1 MATVALPIATPRS
14 ARRLTCDCDAAMP
27 GQAIRGLN
35 LTGDEDSVDME
46 GNHLYHILDGGKH
59 GAELEINVCI
69 PPLFPMRPVRG
80 IRSLGIRSEAW
91 CHLVRLRGS
100 PTGPKLGILDNRST
114 TWCFCMPPPKK
125 KNWAFLAV
133 IRKHGGG
140 PH

>member
-1 MATVALPIATPRS
+1 
-14 ARRLTCDCDAAMP
+14 MP

-91 CHLVRLRGS
+91 CLPGVFAWL
-100 PTGPKLGILDNRST
+100 P
-114 TWCFCMPPPKK
+114 
-125 KNWAFLAV
+125 
-133 IRKHGGG
+133 HGAQAGY
-140 PH
+140 P

>member
-1 MATVALPIATPRS
+1 
-14 ARRLTCDCDAAMP
+14 MP

-114 TWCFCMPPPKK
+114 TWCFLHAPPQKTK
-125 KNWAFLAV
+125 TWAFLAV